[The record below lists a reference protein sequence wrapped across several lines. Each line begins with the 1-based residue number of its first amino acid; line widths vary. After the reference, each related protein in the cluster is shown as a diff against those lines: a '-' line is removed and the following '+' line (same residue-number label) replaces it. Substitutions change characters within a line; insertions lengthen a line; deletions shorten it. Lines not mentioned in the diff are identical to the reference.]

1 MKRDVLLL
9 RIYAFVFFM
18 GVGTFFPY
26 VYLYMRD
33 LGFSNSQVGI
43 LAALGPAVMMVVQP
57 FWGWITD
64 LTGRPDRI
72 SMILALGVAG
82 TVTLLLTGQTF
93 PMVVLYMILFNIFY
107 SSIIPIFD
115 SITLNTLEKNS
126 KVSYGQVRYLGS
138 ISFALTAFIVG
149 WIVEQTHISIAL
161 WNFVGI
167 ALIVALIAI
176 RLPAKRKVGSSQN
189 LKIWPLFKSKELLV
203 FLVAGSL
210 VIGSHAINYTFLP
223 FLMTEIGG
231 SEGVLG
237 MAMMISAFSEIP
249 FFFFSSYL
257 IRKYRLRSLLLIA
270 FAATGLRWY
279 LYSIAVTPNQLLLL
293 QLLHSITFGLMYSS
307 AVIYVGQLTPKHLQA
322 SGQNLFWAVTYG
334 FGNVIA
340 NLVGGWVSEYYSVQA
355 TFKVAAV
362 AAVIGTLI
370 MLFGLPFV
378 QRMKSSQYQ

>member
-9 RIYAFVFFM
+9 RIYAFIFFM

-26 VYLYMRD
+26 VYLYMRG
-33 LGFSNSQVGI
+33 LGFSNSQIGI
-43 LAALGPAVMMVVQP
+43 LAALGPAVMMVIQP
-57 FWGWITD
+57 FWGWVTD
-64 LTGRPDRI
+64 LTGRPDRV
-72 SMILALGVAG
+72 SMILAFGVAG
-82 TVTLLLTGQTF
+82 TVALLLTGQTF
-93 PMVVLYMILFNIFY
+93 PMVVLYMILFNVFY

-115 SITLNTLEKNS
+115 SIALSTLEKNS
-126 KVSYGQVRYLGS
+126 KVSYGQVRWLGS
-138 ISFALTAFIVG
+138 LSFALTAFAVG
-149 WIVEQTHISIAL
+149 WIVERTHVSIAL

-167 ALIVALIAI
+167 ALIVAVIAG
-176 RLPAKRKVGSSQN
+176 RLPAKRKVGNPQN
-189 LKIWPLFKSKELLV
+189 LKIWPLFKSKELVV
-203 FLVAGSL
+203 FLAAGSL

-223 FLMTEIGG
+223 LLMIEIGG
-231 SEGVLG
+231 GEGILG
-237 MAMMISAFSEIP
+237 MAMLISAFSEIP

-257 IRKYRLRSLLLIA
+257 IRKYRLRALLLVA

-334 FGNVIA
+334 FGNVVA

-355 TFKVAAV
+355 TFKVAAAA
-362 AAVIGTLI
+362 AAVGTFI
-370 MLFGLPFV
+370 MLIGLPLA
-378 QRMKSSQYQ
+378 QRMKCTK